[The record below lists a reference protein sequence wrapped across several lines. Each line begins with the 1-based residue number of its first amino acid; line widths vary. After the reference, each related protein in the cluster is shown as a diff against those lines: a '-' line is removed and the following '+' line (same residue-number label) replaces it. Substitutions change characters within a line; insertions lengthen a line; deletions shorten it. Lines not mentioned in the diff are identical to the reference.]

1 MPNITTDRIR
11 NVVLLSHGGAGKTI
25 LSEAML
31 FSAGVISR
39 TGTVEDGTTTSDFEP
54 EETRRGNSVQT
65 SVLNLP
71 WKNHKLNV
79 IDTPGYA
86 DFRGEA
92 ISGIRVADAAV
103 IVVASSSGVE
113 VGTKQM
119 WQLAEKYGLPRII
132 YISKMDRENADFQR
146 VTDALADS
154 FGRHCVPINIPIG
167 SEASFSGVTNTLD
180 PDSEVPE
187 ELQGE
192 FDAARERLI
201 EAVAETNDDLATKYL
216 EGEELSQEELV
227 HGLKEGLSSGSIVPI
242 LSGASPSGIGVK
254 ELMDAIVNYMP
265 SPAEVGPA
273 KATTGSSNEET
284 SLACDSNGPLAAL
297 VFKTAADPFVGK
309 LSYFRVYSGTFKS
322 DSQLWNANES
332 EAERVG
338 QVFAING
345 KSQEGIPELVA
356 GDIGAVAKMTSVLTG
371 HTVASREQPL
381 ILAGMEFPHAVY
393 RMAVFPKTKSDVDK
407 MTSSLARIS
416 EEDPSLSI
424 TREPD
429 TLQVLMGGLGDTHI
443 DVAVEKMKRKFGV
456 ELELEVPKVP
466 YKETIG
472 AFTKVEYKHKKQ
484 SGGHGQYGHV
494 WLELEPLS
502 RGEGFE
508 FGQKVVGGSV
518 PREYIPSVEK
528 GVQKAMAEGAVAG
541 FPIVDL
547 RATLVDGSYHSV
559 DSSGICYEI
568 AGRQALTKGIKQA
581 SPVLL
586 EPVMRVDITVP
597 DSFTG
602 DIIGDLNSKRGRI
615 QGMVPEGG
623 GITTVE
629 ADVPQAEMLRYA
641 TDLRSMTQGQGTF
654 TMEYD
659 HYEEVPQHLI
669 QRVVDSMM
677 EREEAGV

>member
-1 MPNITTDRIR
+1 MPNITTDRIH

-31 FSAGVISR
+31 FSAGGISR
-39 TGTVEDGTTTSDFEP
+39 MGTVEDGTTTSDFEP
-54 EETRRGNSVQT
+54 EETRRGNSVQA

-119 WQLAEKYGLPRII
+119 WQLAEQYGLPRII
-132 YISKMDRENADFQR
+132 YVSKMDRENADFQR

-273 KATTGSSNEET
+273 KATTGSSNEEM

-371 HTVASREQPL
+371 HTVAGREQPL

-393 RMAVFPKTKSDVDK
+393 QMAVFPKTKSDVDK
-407 MTSSLARIS
+407 MTSSLVRIS

-443 DVAVEKMKRKFGV
+443 EVAVEKMKRKFGV
-456 ELELEVPKVP
+456 ELQLEVPKVP

-508 FGQKVVGGSV
+508 FGQRVVGGSV

-528 GVQKAMAEGAVAG
+528 GVQKAMADGAVAG

-586 EPVMRVDITVP
+586 EPVMRVDITIP

-641 TDLRSMTQGQGTF
+641 TELRSMTQGQGTF

-659 HYEEVPQHLI
+659 HYEEVPQHLM

-677 EREEAGV
+677 EREEAGI